1 MNLTK
6 HQETALG
13 VVRELGTVFKEIVEK
28 KTGKPVEIQN
38 PIMNGLAAY
47 QMLNLKGEIDYLD
60 EAIDIVMRIVYE
72 EVIKTLGDNE
82 DETE

>member
-1 MNLTK
+1 MNLNK
-6 HQETALG
+6 RQETALS
-13 VVRELGTVFKEIVEK
+13 VVRELGTVFKEAVEK
-28 KTGKPVEIQN
+28 KTGKPLEIQN
-38 PIMNGLAAY
+38 PITNGLAAY

-82 DETE
+82 HETE